1 MLLIVVFC
9 QTIEVTSNGEEALA
23 LVPSEKEEAEE
34 PRAEHHIIGKSREVA
49 IETRKEYTVSNE
61 PCGTKLH
68 PLSRIEFG
76 TEVGGE
82 HEWPFMAH
90 VSVICHVKGK
100 IRQIQTCGGTIIQK
114 RWILTAG
121 HCTHANMTFF
131 ETNDCDEWNQPF
143 FEESKIRFTA
153 NQRKEMFVR
162 VKPNEIEVI
171 VGHKDFT
178 KGTKAHVVN
187 IKRHEHF
194 RSNEFKND
202 LALLELNV
210 PLEFG
215 PDVSRIC
222 LGKKEP
228 ALIEPATIIGWGLTK
243 GDRLKHLQ
251 KQQQQHLPNS
261 LRQDNVRLSPAGCP
275 NHAVCQFSRFHKTTH
290 GDSGGPLFRTQNGR
304 WTQIGVILGHESER
318 SNKNFFNKISAFCE
332 WINRATR
339 GEVSCK

>member
-9 QTIEVTSNGEEALA
+9 QTKEVSSNGEEALA

-68 PLSRIEFG
+68 PISRIEFG
-76 TEVGGE
+76 REVGGE

-90 VSVICHVKGK
+90 VSVTCHVKGK
-100 IRQIQTCGGTIIQK
+100 IRQIQTCGGTIIQN

-121 HCTHANMTFF
+121 HCTQTNMTYF
-131 ETNDCDEWNQPF
+131 ETNDCDEWQQPF

-153 NQRKEMFVR
+153 NQRNELFVR

-178 KGTKAHVVN
+178 KGTKTHVVN
-187 IKRHEHF
+187 IKRHELF

-202 LALLELNV
+202 LALLELTV

-228 ALIEPATIIGWGLTK
+228 ASIEPATIIGWGLTK
-243 GDRLKHLQ
+243 GDRVKH
-251 KQQQQHLPNS
+251 QQQQHLPDS
-261 LRQDNVRLSPAGCP
+261 LRHDNVRLSPAGCP

-304 WTQIGVILGHESER
+304 WTQIGVIL
-318 SNKNFFNKISAFCE
+318 
-332 WINRATR
+332 
-339 GEVSCK
+339 